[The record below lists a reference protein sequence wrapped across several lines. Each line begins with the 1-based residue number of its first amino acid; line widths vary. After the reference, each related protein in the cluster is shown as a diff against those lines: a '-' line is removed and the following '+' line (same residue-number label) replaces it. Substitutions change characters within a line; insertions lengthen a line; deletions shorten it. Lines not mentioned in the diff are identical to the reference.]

1 MTLYEFIKDEPLA
14 KVVFGKK
21 EIEIIKKQLIGIK
34 LKQYERNILSRSI
47 RKKFNFIK
55 KCSVYKEEFEI
66 KKGGEIIKQLEI
78 LRDLM
83 LLDKIGKNIKKI
95 YIFGSFVENK
105 MSSNSDVDIA
115 IEFKNIDKKEISKFK
130 KRILE
135 QKKDLFDIS
144 IFNNLPTNIQN
155 EIKKNG
161 KVFFENK

>member
-1 MTLYEFIKDEPLA
+1 MTLYEFIKNEPSA
-14 KVVFGKK
+14 KIIFGKG
-21 EIEIIKKQLIGIK
+21 EIEIIKKQLLGQK
-34 LKQYERNILSRSI
+34 LKQYEKNILSRSI

-55 KCSVYKEEFEI
+55 KCSVFKEEFDV
-66 KKGGEIIKQLEI
+66 KKGGEVYKQLEI
-78 LRDLM
+78 LRDWM
-83 LLDKIGKNIKKI
+83 LLDQIGKNIKKI

-115 IEFKNIDKKEISKFK
+115 IEFNEIDKKEISKFK

-144 IFNNLPTNIQN
+144 IFNNLPINIQS
-155 EIKKNG
+155 EVKKNG